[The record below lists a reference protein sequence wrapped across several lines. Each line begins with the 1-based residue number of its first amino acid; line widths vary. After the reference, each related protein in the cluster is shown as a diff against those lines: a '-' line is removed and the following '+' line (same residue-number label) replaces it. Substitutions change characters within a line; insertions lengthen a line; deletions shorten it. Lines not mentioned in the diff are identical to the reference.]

1 LHYLTSIFLTLLFF
15 LTGGDFAVAKNQ
27 VSSASI
33 GFLCTS
39 ASQKEFLTTDRTD
52 STDKRVLGRQGTT
65 NAKVFNTSLESLF
78 RDSTS
83 IHSFSIFASLGDLC
97 ALAVNSSFSRTTTG
111 SISQIIPS
119 QTQFF
124 TVNDRLTTDTY
135 DANGN
140 TLVSQEGG
148 TGVSPV
154 SSSSVTD
161 VYSFDNKLIR
171 RTTPDGKT
179 IDLTYTPDGHRLS
192 KFITQNG
199 LTQRLVHYLTDANN
213 PTGYAQV
220 IEEKQPLDTTS
231 PLKKVNLYG
240 HDLIS
245 TEERGTGVSP
255 VSSIFYTY
263 DGLGSVRSISNASGD
278 LQETYDYDAYG
289 TLIGLTKRNPTT
301 GLLES
306 SNLSSTIPDLQSD
319 YLYTGEQ
326 WDADLGMYFLRA
338 RYLNTNTGRFHS
350 QDTYEGR
357 NSEPLTLHK
366 YLYASGN
373 PAMFTDPSGNV
384 TLGEMSQVQGMQ
396 TNMANYTTRVTTAK
410 KYTDSV
416 YKVLVTMAVTLNTAV
431 AGIGSKTGAPQVI
444 IPAAVYAAKELKE
457 FHKKSSLGSVTIKK
471 ILRISKFIAKAA
483 AMDQVAG
490 AIGLRVS
497 KSPNG
502 FPDFNDVIEPRRGA
516 VFIPLT
522 GDASADERSARLAR
536 GLPNPPGYTWHHH
549 EAIGIM
555 MLVPRAIHIANG
567 HSGGVLFWEILND
580 KEYKR

>member
-1 LHYLTSIFLTLLFF
+1 L
-15 LTGGDFAVAKNQ
+15 AVDQ
-27 VSSASI
+27 
-33 GFLCTS
+33 
-39 ASQKEFLTTDRTD
+39 EFLTTDCTEY
-52 STDKRVLGRQGTT
+52 TDKIELVRQGAK
-65 NAKVFNTSLESLF
+65 NAKVFKTSLEPVF
-78 RDSTS
+78 RDS
-83 IHSFSIFASLGDLC
+83 IGVHSFLISASLGDLC
-97 ALAVNSSFSRTTTG
+97 ALAVNSSSTRT
-111 SISQIIPS
+111 
-119 QTQFF
+119 
-124 TVNDRLTTDTY
+124 TTDTY

-140 TLVSQEGG
+140 TTSSLLTDHGSLG
-148 TGVSPV
+148 TNAS
-154 SSSSVTD
+154 D
-161 VYSFDNKLIR
+161 IYSFDNKLIR

-220 IEEKQPLDTTS
+220 IEEKDPLAAS
-231 PLKKVNLYG
+231 SQELKKVNLYG

-245 TEERGTGVSP
+245 SEERGTDVSP

-263 DGLGSVRSISNASGD
+263 DGLGSVRSISNSTGQ
-278 LQETYDYDAYG
+278 LTETYDYDAYG
-289 TLIGLTKRNPTT
+289 TLIGLAKRNPTT